1 MKVALVTGASKGMG
15 LAIAKAFK
23 EKGFGVVGTY
33 NKTEPCADIDFMKC
47 DLKDNE
53 QVKAL
58 VQKVYEKY
66 GKIDLLVNNAGISH
80 TGIISDVT
88 DESFEEM
95 TAVNFRAVFNLCKYV
110 SEIMVKQKSGC
121 IINISSVWGNEG
133 ASCEVLYSALKG
145 GVNTLTKALAKEL
158 APSGIRVNA
167 VAPGVIKTDMLSCYS
182 EEDLRALSEETPLG
196 RLGKPEDV
204 AKAVLFLEDAD
215 FVTGQIITVDGGF
228 AL

>member
-1 MKVALVTGASKGMG
+1 MKVVLVTGASKGIG
-15 LAIAKAFK
+15 LEIAKAFK
-23 EKGFGVVGTY
+23 QKGFTVVGTY
-33 NKTEPCADIDFMKC
+33 NKTAPCDEFEFIKC
-47 DLKDNE
+47 DLSDSE

-58 VQKVYEKY
+58 VESVYEKY
-66 GKIDLLVNNAGISH
+66 KRIDVLVNNAGISH
-80 TGIISDVT
+80 TGIISYVT
-88 DESFEEM
+88 DEIFKEM
-95 TAVNFRAVFNLCKYV
+95 TSVNFEAAFNLCKMA
-110 SEIMVKQKSGC
+110 SEIMVRQKRGC

-158 APSGIRVNA
+158 APSNIRVNA

-182 EEDLRALSEETPLG
+182 EEDLKALVEETPLG

-215 FVTGQIITVDGGF
+215 FITGQILTIDGGF
-228 AL
+228 TL